1 MSQPS
6 GQGLELEFHTYDQIQ
21 PTKATLDKWINDQA
35 RIKALKTLSVR
46 SSITPRDHDPDGAR
60 YQDLINSLTQLFE
73 GGKDVLENFQTLE
86 WDADGGIPPSLL
98 SIFEAHHPSWNI
110 HLRSNPERSDILSS
124 PAVTSLTVG
133 LSQSYIAD
141 GGTALSNVQKA
152 IQDSKNIKRLHLS
165 VDVHGC
171 TRSHYGTDFSENG
184 ETFPPLEELVLE
196 WFSITQSCGE
206 YWLKAMDWSHLR
218 VLDFREGSFSSQL
231 LSLLLPVK
239 DKLPAL
245 ESIGMHLPLS

>member
-1 MSQPS
+1 M
-6 GQGLELEFHTYDQIQ
+6 
-21 PTKATLDKWINDQA
+21 
-35 RIKALKTLSVR
+35 
-46 SSITPRDHDPDGAR
+46 
-60 YQDLINSLTQLFE
+60 
-73 GGKDVLENFQTLE
+73 
-86 WDADGGIPPSLL
+86 
-98 SIFEAHHPSWNI
+98 
-110 HLRSNPERSDILSS
+110 
-124 PAVTSLTVG
+124 G

-141 GGTALSNVQKA
+141 GGTALSNVQRA

-245 ESIGMHLPLS
+245 ESIGMHLPLSWTKDSIQEQRDDPNSFLSVSNQFFTTARPLLSIRLQGYYRSLLPDILNCQAASLKSLSLHDQEVSRKDCQRIPLSLEELEEIGTKSPGLEMLALDVNISEEHTWVSIHPGSFCAVLIW